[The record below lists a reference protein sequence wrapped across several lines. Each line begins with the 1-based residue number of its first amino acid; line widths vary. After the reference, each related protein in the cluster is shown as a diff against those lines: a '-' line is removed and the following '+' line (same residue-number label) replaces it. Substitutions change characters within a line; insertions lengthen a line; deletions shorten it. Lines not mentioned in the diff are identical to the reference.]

1 MRDLVQELVAH
12 YADLRRQLTRDLRDP
27 HYAADIAQSSFER
40 VYSAALKSRG
50 GARTDAQAN
59 ALPEGSEGFASP
71 AGNNATDAPN
81 PIESPRALLFR
92 VARNLCIDDARRR
105 KVAQEWAGAH
115 ADVGMHQTAQSSEYV
130 VAQQRVLARVVEAME
145 KLPPRRREVF
155 LLFRAYG
162 HTRAEIAQRLNITE
176 MAVAK
181 HLLRATIDCSRV
193 FAQLR
198 SELIEPQAVMH
209 RSGFEA
215 ALAEDFS

>member
-40 VYSAALKSRG
+40 VY
-50 GARTDAQAN
+50 AQATKSPG
-59 ALPEGSEGFASP
+59 AARIDLASD
-71 AGNNATDAPN
+71 DAKDN
-81 PIESPRALLFR
+81 GGGIESPRALLFR
-92 VARNLCIDDARRR
+92 VARNLCIDEARRR
-105 KVAQEWAGAH
+105 KVAQEWVGSH
-115 ADVGMHQTAQSSEYV
+115 ATIGSSLVAPSSEFV
-130 VAQQRVLARVVEAME
+130 LAQQRVLARVVETME
-145 KLPPRRREVF
+145 KLPARRREVF

-162 HTRAEIAQRLNITE
+162 HTRAEIAQQLDITE

-193 FAQLR
+193 FAELR
-198 SELIEPQAVMH
+198 AELIEPLHVQGRA
-209 RSGFEA
+209 GFDA

>member
-12 YADLRRQLTRDLRDP
+12 YADLRRQLIRDLRDP

-40 VYSAALKSRG
+40 VYAASLKTRG
-50 GARTDAQAN
+50 GNRGD
-59 ALPEGSEGFASP
+59 ALPDLQ
-71 AGNNATDAPN
+71 DAAYS
-81 PIESPRALLFR
+81 IESPRALLFR
-92 VARNLCIDDARRR
+92 VARNLCVDDARRR
-105 KVAQEWAGAH
+105 KVAQEWVSTHAGI
-115 ADVGMHQTAQSSEYV
+115 GTHQTAQSSEYV
-130 VAQQRVLARVVEAME
+130 VAQQRVLARVVETME
-145 KLPPRRREVF
+145 QLPPRRREVF

-193 FAQLR
+193 FAELR
-198 SELIEPQAVMH
+198 SELIEPQVVLS
-209 RSGFEA
+209 RPGFDA

>member
-40 VYSAALKSRG
+40 VYAQATKSRG
-50 GARTDAQAN
+50 VARIDA
-59 ALPEGSEGFASP
+59 
-71 AGNNATDAPN
+71 APDDIKDN
-81 PIESPRALLFR
+81 GGIESPRALLFR
-92 VARNLCIDDARRR
+92 VARNLCVDDARRR
-105 KVAQEWAGAH
+105 KVAQDWAGSH
-115 ADVGMHQTAQSSEYV
+115 ADAGMHRTVQSSEYV
-130 VAQQRVLARVVEAME
+130 VAQQRVLTRVVETME

-155 LLFRAYG
+155 LLFRTYG

-193 FAQLR
+193 FAELR
-198 SELIEPQAVMH
+198 SELIEPQVLMN
-209 RSGFEA
+209 RPGFDA

>member
-40 VYSAALKSRG
+40 VYAAALKARG
-50 GARTDAQAN
+50 GNRGDALSDLQDAN
-59 ALPEGSEGFASP
+59 A
-71 AGNNATDAPN
+71 
-81 PIESPRALLFR
+81 IESPRALLFR
-92 VARNLCIDDARRR
+92 VARNLCVDDARRR
-105 KVAQEWAGAH
+105 KVAQEWAGTH
-115 ADVGMHQTAQSSEYV
+115 AGIGTHQTAQSSEYV
-130 VAQQRVLARVVEAME
+130 VAQQRVLARVVETME
-145 KLPPRRREVF
+145 QLPPRRREVF

-162 HTRAEIAQRLNITE
+162 HTRLEIAQRLNITE

-193 FAQLR
+193 FAELR
-198 SELIEPQAVMH
+198 SELIEPQVVLS
-209 RSGFEA
+209 RPGFDA

>member
-40 VYSAALKSRG
+40 VYTAALKARG
-50 GARTDAQAN
+50 GTRDDAP
-59 ALPEGSEGFASP
+59 PEGAEA
-71 AGNNATDAPN
+71 AGGT
-81 PIESPRALLFR
+81 IESPRALLFR

-115 ADVGMHQTAQSSEYV
+115 DGIGTQQTAQSSEYV
-130 VAQQRVLARVVEAME
+130 VAQQRVLARVVETME

-162 HTRAEIAQRLNITE
+162 HTRAEIALRLGITE

-193 FAQLR
+193 FAELR
-198 SELIEPQAVMH
+198 AELIEPQVVSS
-209 RSGFEA
+209 RTGFET

>member
-12 YADLRRQLTRDLRDP
+12 YADLRRHLTRDLRDP

-40 VYSAALKSRG
+40 VYAQAIKSRD
-50 GARTDAQAN
+50 AEPDAQHS
-59 ALPEGSEGFASP
+59 G
-71 AGNNATDAPN
+71 
-81 PIESPRALLFR
+81 IESPRALLFR
-92 VARNLCIDDARRR
+92 VARNLCIDEARHR
-105 KVAQEWAGAH
+105 KVAQEWAGTH
-115 ADVGMHQTAQSSEYV
+115 AIVGTHHAAPSSEFV
-130 VAQQRVLARVVEAME
+130 LAQQRVLTRVVETME

-162 HTRAEIAQRLNITE
+162 HSRAEIAQRLNITE

-193 FAQLR
+193 FAELR
-198 SELIEPQAVMH
+198 SELIEPHHMQNHA
-209 RSGFEA
+209 GFEA

>member
-40 VYSAALKSRG
+40 VY
-50 GARTDAQAN
+50 AQATK
-59 ALPEGSEGFASP
+59 APGAARIDIASD
-71 AGNNATDAPN
+71 DAKDDN
-81 PIESPRALLFR
+81 GGGIESPRALLFR

-105 KVAQEWAGAH
+105 KVAQEWVGSH
-115 ADVGMHQTAQSSEYV
+115 ATIGSSLVAPSSEFV
-130 VAQQRVLARVVEAME
+130 LAQQRVLVRVVETME

-162 HTRAEIAQRLNITE
+162 HTRAEIAQQLDITE

-193 FAQLR
+193 FAELR
-198 SELIEPQAVMH
+198 AELIEPPHVHSRA
-209 RSGFEA
+209 GFDA
-215 ALAEDFS
+215 TLAEDFS

>member
-40 VYSAALKSRG
+40 VYTAALKAGGGTRG
-50 GARTDAQAN
+50 DAMQDGNEA
-59 ALPEGSEGFASP
+59 AGSA
-71 AGNNATDAPN
+71 
-81 PIESPRALLFR
+81 IESPRALLFR

-115 ADVGMHQTAQSSEYV
+115 DGIGTHQTAQSSEYV
-130 VAQQRVLARVVEAME
+130 VAQQRVLARVVETME

-162 HTRAEIAQRLNITE
+162 HTRAEIAQRLGITE

-193 FAQLR
+193 FAELR
-198 SELIEPQAVMH
+198 AELIEPQVVSSRA
-209 RSGFEA
+209 GFET

>member
-40 VYSAALKSRG
+40 VYAQATKSRG
-50 GARTDAQAN
+50 AASGDA
-59 ALPEGSEGFASP
+59 GG
-71 AGNNATDAPN
+71 G
-81 PIESPRALLFR
+81 IESPRALLFR
-92 VARNLCIDDARRR
+92 VARNLCIDEARRR
-105 KVAQEWAGAH
+105 KVAQEWVGTH
-115 ADVGMHQTAQSSEYV
+115 ATIGTHHAVPSSEFIL
-130 VAQQRVLARVVEAME
+130 AQQRVLARVVETME

-193 FAQLR
+193 FAELR
-198 SELIEPQAVMH
+198 AELIEPPHVQNHA
-209 RSGFEA
+209 GFDT

>member
-40 VYSAALKSRG
+40 VYALATKSPDAARI
-50 GARTDAQAN
+50 
-59 ALPEGSEGFASP
+59 EASP
-71 AGNNATDAPN
+71 DDAKDGAG
-81 PIESPRALLFR
+81 IESPRALLFR
-92 VARNLCIDDARRR
+92 VARNLCIDEARRR
-105 KVAQEWAGAH
+105 KVAQEWVGTH
-115 ADVGMHQTAQSSEYV
+115 ATVSTYPVAPSSEFIL
-130 VAQQRVLARVVEAME
+130 AQQRVLARVVEVME

-162 HTRAEIAQRLNITE
+162 HTRAEIAQQLNVTE

-193 FAQLR
+193 FAELR
-198 SELIEPQAVMH
+198 AEMIEPQHVQGRA
-209 RSGFEA
+209 GFDA

>member
-40 VYSAALKSRG
+40 VY
-50 GARTDAQAN
+50 AQATKPRG
-59 ALPEGSEGFASP
+59 AACD
-71 AGNNATDAPN
+71 DAN
-81 PIESPRALLFR
+81 GGIESPRALLFR
-92 VARNLCIDDARRR
+92 VARNLCIDEARRR
-105 KVAQEWAGAH
+105 KVAQEWVGTH
-115 ADVGMHQTAQSSEYV
+115 ATLGTHLVAPSSEFIL
-130 VAQQRVLARVVEAME
+130 AQQRVLARVVDTME

-162 HTRAEIAQRLNITE
+162 HTRAEIAERLNITE

-193 FAQLR
+193 FAELR
-198 SELIEPQAVMH
+198 AELIEPQHVHNHA
-209 RSGFEA
+209 GFDT

>member
-40 VYSAALKSRG
+40 VYAQAMKARGAAARSDSAADG
-50 GARTDAQAN
+50 
-59 ALPEGSEGFASP
+59 
-71 AGNNATDAPN
+71 DAPASKDN
-81 PIESPRALLFR
+81 AGIESPRALLFR
-92 VARNLCIDDARRR
+92 VARNLCIDEARRR
-105 KVAQEWAGAH
+105 KVAQEWAGTH
-115 ADVGMHQTAQSSEYV
+115 AITIGTHLAAPSSEFV
-130 VAQQRVLARVVEAME
+130 LAQQRVLARVVETME

-162 HTRAEIAQRLNITE
+162 HTRAEIAQRLEITE

-193 FAQLR
+193 FAELR
-198 SELIEPQAVMH
+198 AELIEPPHVQNHA
-209 RSGFEA
+209 GFDA